1 MGALA
6 MRNKFHFDDEEDMSK
21 RQAADTMMETVEN
34 QLEGHDPAFV
44 TDIFY
49 SIQRKGF
56 NRKQARTVIASVLI
70 EEMYHIL
77 KEERKYDEKK
87 YEVALNKR
95 NRTITNFTSVP
106 DVTME
111 IEEQIKD
118 ATVEIWDAISSDDE
132 EVAAVAFLVI
142 WPVMKEYVVHNLY
155 RDTATGIEK
164 PDISDISEM
173 TEYNLDFDSL
183 LPEMGMILCNTHR
196 YQQAIDFCKEVL
208 ELFNWER
215 TNADSFKDDIGQ
227 ALADMGKTAESD
239 AWYQKWLGDEPDNG
253 SCINGYAFCHQIR
266 GDIDEAIK
274 IVESHLPESEIA
286 DIKYKDIYIRAAE
299 LYEQKGDNKKAEHF
313 RKLLEEIHSSFSD
326 DVFIDIENEWKQK
339 PVVKEEKIYPNAPCP
354 CGSGKKYKKCCGKN

>member
-1 MGALA
+1 
-6 MRNKFHFDDEEDMSK
+6 MRDKIDFENEEDMSK
-21 RQAADTMMETVEN
+21 RQVAGTMMEAVEN

-49 SIQRKGF
+49 SIQRKGL

-77 KEERKYDEKK
+77 KGEREYDEMK

-95 NRTITNFTSVP
+95 NRTITNLTTVP
-106 DVTME
+106 DVTLK
-111 IEEQIKD
+111 IEEQIKE
-118 ATVEIWDAISSDDE
+118 ATVEIWDAISDDDE
-132 EVAAVAFLVI
+132 EGAAVAFLAI
-142 WPVMKEYVVHNLY
+142 WPAMKEYVIHNLY
-155 RDTATGIEK
+155 RDTTTEIEK

-173 TEYNLDFDSL
+173 TEYNMDFDSL

-208 ELFNWER
+208 ELFSWER

-227 ALADMGKTAESD
+227 ALADMGKTDESD
-239 AWYQKWLGDEPDNG
+239 DWYQTWLEVEPDNG

-266 GDIDEAIK
+266 GDIEGAIR

-286 DIKYKDIYIRAAE
+286 DIKYEDLYIRAVD
-299 LYEQKGDNKKAEHF
+299 LYEQKGDNKKAEYF
-313 RKLLEEIHSSFSD
+313 RKLLEEIQSSFSD
-326 DVFIDIENEWKQK
+326 DMFIDIEDEWKQK

-354 CGSGKKYKKCCGKN
+354 CGSGKKFKKCCGKL